1 MVRCSASGLLDEH
14 EAVDAPRLLALEL
27 ADHQQMAQAHHVRIL
42 EEVAKRRQHHLV
54 YALGVHLLVRRRV
67 VGDVEQDAAL
77 SEEPTRPL
85 QRIAHDGVEYGLLAG
100 KWLYSDASLMP
111 TAAAMSRTD
120 TAWKPRDA
128 NNANASSTMR
138 SFVSFPRM
146 VSPLQN

>member
-1 MVRCSASGLLDEH
+1 MRSAFISSYGVASSETSNRMLRSPKNRRVRSSAS
-14 EAVDAPRLLALEL
+14 RT
-27 ADHQQMAQAHHVRIL
+27 MASNMACL
-42 EEVAKRRQHHLV
+42 PE
-54 YALGVHLLVRRRV
+54 
-67 VGDVEQDAAL
+67 
-77 SEEPTRPL
+77 
-85 QRIAHDGVEYGLLAG
+85 